1 VVGPAKAKEMIYLGE
16 MINAAAALEIGLV
29 NRVVPPDKLMEEAH
43 AVAGK
48 LAALSTPVLAMA
60 KMAINTAVET
70 DLASGLSMETRCNA
84 LCFALEDRQEGMD
97 AFMEKRKA
105 VFKNK

>member
-1 VVGPAKAKEMIYLGE
+1 
-16 MINAAAALEIGLV
+16 
-29 NRVVPPDKLMEEAH
+29 
-43 AVAGK
+43 
-48 LAALSTPVLAMA
+48 
-60 KMAINTAVET
+60 VET
-70 DLASGLSMETRCNA
+70 DLASGLSMETKCNA